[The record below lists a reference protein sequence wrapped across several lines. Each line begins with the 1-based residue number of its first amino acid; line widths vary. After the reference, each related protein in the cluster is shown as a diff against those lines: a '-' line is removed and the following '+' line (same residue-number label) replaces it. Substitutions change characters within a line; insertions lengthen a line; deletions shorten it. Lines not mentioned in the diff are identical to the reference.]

1 MWTLAPKCAACD
13 AKTKDLL
20 AAPAAFGL
28 GLEARVCES
37 CYGRFQAEAAERKAQ
52 AETRPKKVRPGQTTK
67 LEKRKSQP
75 AAGVLLI
82 LGSLLSTVSG
92 GHDPGH
98 LAPINVI
105 ILIAG
110 TVGAGLDFAGAARK
124 TRIFSAALA
133 FAGTLLVALTAR
145 GHYMLGHALA
155 LFDIGAVLTLLIGL
169 CLDLGGS
176 E

>member
-1 MWTLAPKCAACD
+1 M
-13 AKTKDLL
+13 
-20 AAPAAFGL
+20 
-28 GLEARVCES
+28 
-37 CYGRFQAEAAERKAQ
+37 
-52 AETRPKKVRPGQTTK
+52 
-67 LEKRKSQP
+67 
-75 AAGVLLI
+75 
-82 LGSLLSTVSG
+82 
-92 GHDPGH
+92 
-98 LAPINVI
+98 I

-169 CLDLGGS
+169 CLDLGEASNRVSKACLIGRGGVQGIA
-176 E
+176 